1 MITEAAEAEAEAEA
15 VATTAANDA
24 ACVGGAVT

>member
-1 MITEAAEAEAEAEA
+1 MITEAAEAEAEA

>member
-1 MITEAAEAEAEAEA
+1 MITEAAEAEAEA

-24 ACVGGAVT
+24 PCVGGAVT